1 MCLVED
7 FKGRSKNWRISMI
20 SFKQAESYFK
30 DRIGEDTND
39 IKKVWET
46 FKNFCQEPV
55 EGEEEKEILVQC
67 GVYDFTGEELFHFDF
82 VRQFTVYDEDE
93 YSHME
98 QLHCEFLFNPTAEL
112 SNIVIEEWSM
122 DFVDLDDFFQH
133 VENLQEFKF
142 PLNLKAIRL
151 EIYQEEI

>member
-1 MCLVED
+1 
-7 FKGRSKNWRISMI
+7 MI

-46 FKNFCQEPV
+46 FKNFCQESV

-98 QLHCEFLFNPTAEL
+98 QLHCEFLLNPTVEL
-112 SNIVIEEWSM
+112 RNITIEEWSM
-122 DFVDLDDFFQH
+122 DFVNLDDFFHH

-142 PLNLKAIRL
+142 PLNLKAIKL
-151 EIYQEEI
+151 EIYQEEV